1 MSHFPDA
8 KPLTAASCGPLR
20 GRARPPGDKSISH
33 RAFLLGLLSVGETRV
48 EGLLEGEDVLH
59 TGRAC
64 SALGAKIE
72 RLGEGRWSI
81 LGAGLGSL
89 LEPRETL
96 DFGNAGT
103 GSRLMMGVVGGHG
116 VTARFDGDASLRKR
130 PMRRILD
137 PLVLMG
143 AQVLEQGEGGRCPIL
158 LQGTPEPA
166 PIEYRTP
173 VASAQIKSAVLL
185 AGLNALGRTTVIE
198 SEASRDHTEK
208 MLRYFGAELR
218 SEPFGEHGRKI
229 MLEGRPELVPR
240 PIVVPV
246 DPSSAAFLIAAALLV
261 KGSDIVVE
269 GVMMNPLRIGFLTT
283 LLEMGAQI
291 DILDQR
297 EEGGEDVAD
306 LARARQRSV
315 GRECSRRPRAG
326 DDRRISDPRR
336 GRVFCARRYAHEWLA
351 GTAGKG
357 IRPAGGDRR
366 RPARQR
372 RQGDGGGRRPDRRGQ
387 RGRGFRRRSGR
398 NPSRPPPRHELS
410 GHGSGL
416 AKAGDGGRRNH
427 DRHLLSDFPAV
438 DGATRRAIRMKMIIA
453 IDGPA
458 ASGKGTLARRLAA
471 HYGLPHL
478 DTGLLYRATARLLLD
493 EGSRLDDVEAAVRSA
508 RGLALT

>member
-1 MSHFPDA
+1 
-8 KPLTAASCGPLR
+8 LR

-48 EGLLEGEDVLH
+48 EGLLEGEDVLN

-116 VTARFDGDASLRKR
+116 VTARFDGDASLQKR

-269 GVMMNPLRIGFLTT
+269 GVMMNPLRVGFLMT
-283 LLEMGAQI
+283 LLEMGARI
-291 DILDQR
+291 DILDKR

-306 LARARQRSV
+306 LRVRESELTGVNVPAARAPAMID
-315 GRECSRRPRAG
+315 EYL
-326 DDRRISDPRR
+326 I
-336 GRVFCARRYAHEWLA
+336 LA
-351 GTAGKG
+351 VVASF
-357 IRPAGGDRR
+357 A
-366 RPARQR
+366 
-372 RQGDGGGRRPDRRGQ
+372 
-387 RGRGFRRRSGR
+387 RGFTRMNGL
-398 NPSRPPPRHELS
+398 HELRV
-410 GHGSGL
+410 
-416 AKAGDGGRRNH
+416 KE
-427 DRHLLSDFPAV
+427 SD
-438 DGATRRAIRMKMIIA
+438 
-453 IDGPA
+453 
-458 ASGKGTLARRLAA
+458 RLAA
-471 HYGLPHL
+471 TAAGLVVNGVRATIEGDDLIVEGGAGQVPGGGVVETHL
-478 DTGLLYRATARLLLD
+478 DHRLAMSFL
-493 EGSRLDDVEAAVRSA
+493 VM
-508 RGLALT
+508 GLASQKPVTVDDETMIATSFPTFRALMAQLGANFG

>member
-8 KPLTAASCGPLR
+8 KPLTARACGPLR
-20 GRARPPGDKSISH
+20 GRVKPPGDKSISH
-33 RAFLLGLLSVGETRV
+33 RAFLLGLLSIGETRV

-59 TGRAC
+59 TARAC
-64 SALGAKIE
+64 AALGAKIE
-72 RLGEGRWSI
+72 RLGEGSWSI
-81 LGAGLGSL
+81 FGAGLGSL
-89 LEPRETL
+89 LEPRKTL

-116 VTARFDGDASLRKR
+116 ITARIDGDASLRKR

-158 LQGTPEPA
+158 LKGRPEPA

-208 MLRYFGAELR
+208 MLGYFGAELR
-218 SEPFGEHGRKI
+218 SEPFGAHGRKI
-229 MLEGRPELVPR
+229 TLEGRPELKPR
-240 PIVVPV
+240 PIVVPA

-291 DILDQR
+291 DILEKR

-306 LARARQRSV
+306 LRVKASELTGVDVPAARAPAMID
-315 GRECSRRPRAG
+315 EYL
-326 DDRRISDPRR
+326 I
-336 GRVFCARRYAHEWLA
+336 LA
-351 GTAGKG
+351 VVASF
-357 IRPAGGDRR
+357 A
-366 RPARQR
+366 
-372 RQGDGGGRRPDRRGQ
+372 
-387 RGRGFRRRSGR
+387 RGFTRMNGLQ
-398 NPSRPPPRHELS
+398 ELRV
-410 GHGSGL
+410 
-416 AKAGDGGRRNH
+416 KE
-427 DRHLLSDFPAV
+427 SD
-438 DGATRRAIRMKMIIA
+438 
-453 IDGPA
+453 
-458 ASGKGTLARRLAA
+458 RLAA
-471 HYGLPHL
+471 TAAGLVANGVKATVEGDDLIVEGGAGAVLGGALVGTHL
-478 DTGLLYRATARLLLD
+478 DHRLAMSFL
-493 EGSRLDDVEAAVRSA
+493 VM
-508 RGLALT
+508 GLASQRPVTVDDETMIATSFPTFRALMGQLGAQFG

>member
-1 MSHFPDA
+1 MSHFSDA
-8 KPLTAASCGPLR
+8 KPLTATRCGPLR
-20 GRARPPGDKSISH
+20 GRVRPPGDKSISH

-48 EGLLEGEDVLH
+48 GGLLEGEDVLH

-64 SALGAKIE
+64 SALGARIE
-72 RLGEGRWSI
+72 RLGEGSWSI
-81 LGAGLGSL
+81 FGPGLGSL

-116 VTARFDGDASLRKR
+116 ITARFDGDASLRKR

-158 LQGTPEPA
+158 LQGTAEPA

-208 MLRYFGAELR
+208 MLAYFGAELR

-229 MLEGRPELVPR
+229 MLEGRPELTPR

-269 GVMMNPLRIGFLTT
+269 GMMMNPLRIGFLTT
-283 LLEMGAQI
+283 LLEMGARI
-291 DILDQR
+291 DILDKR
-297 EEGGEDVAD
+297 EEGGEEVAD
-306 LARARQRSV
+306 LRVKASELTGVNVPAARAPAMID
-315 GRECSRRPRAG
+315 EYL
-326 DDRRISDPRR
+326 I
-336 GRVFCARRYAHEWLA
+336 LA
-351 GTAGKG
+351 VVASF
-357 IRPAGGDRR
+357 A
-366 RPARQR
+366 
-372 RQGDGGGRRPDRRGQ
+372 
-387 RGRGFRRRSGR
+387 RGFTRMNGLQ
-398 NPSRPPPRHELS
+398 ELRV
-410 GHGSGL
+410 
-416 AKAGDGGRRNH
+416 KE
-427 DRHLLSDFPAV
+427 SD
-438 DGATRRAIRMKMIIA
+438 
-453 IDGPA
+453 
-458 ASGKGTLARRLAA
+458 RLAA
-471 HYGLPHL
+471 TAAGLLVNGVKATVEGDDLIVEGGAGKVSGGGLVETHL
-478 DTGLLYRATARLLLD
+478 DHRLAMSFL
-493 EGSRLDDVEAAVRSA
+493 VM
-508 RGLALT
+508 GLASQKPVTVDDETMIATSFPTFQALMAQLGANFG

>member
-1 MSHFPDA
+1 MSHFSDA
-8 KPLTAASCGPLR
+8 KPLTARSCGPLR

-48 EGLLEGEDVLH
+48 EGLLEGEDVIN

-218 SEPFGEHGRKI
+218 SEPLGEHGRKI

-283 LLEMGAQI
+283 LIEMGAQI
-291 DILDQR
+291 DILNKR

-306 LARARQRSV
+306 LRVKASELTGVNVPAARAPAMID
-315 GRECSRRPRAG
+315 EFL
-326 DDRRISDPRR
+326 I
-336 GRVFCARRYAHEWLA
+336 LA
-351 GTAGKG
+351 VVASF
-357 IRPAGGDRR
+357 A
-366 RPARQR
+366 
-372 RQGDGGGRRPDRRGQ
+372 
-387 RGRGFRRRSGR
+387 RGFTRMNGLQ
-398 NPSRPPPRHELS
+398 ELRV
-410 GHGSGL
+410 
-416 AKAGDGGRRNH
+416 KE
-427 DRHLLSDFPAV
+427 SD
-438 DGATRRAIRMKMIIA
+438 
-453 IDGPA
+453 
-458 ASGKGTLARRLAA
+458 RLAA
-471 HYGLPHL
+471 TAAGLLVNGVKATIEGDDLIVEGGAGKVLGGGLVETHL
-478 DTGLLYRATARLLLD
+478 DHRLAMSFL
-493 EGSRLDDVEAAVRSA
+493 VM
-508 RGLALT
+508 GLASQKPVTVDDETMIATSFPTFGALMAQLGANFG